1 MNTELKNMTK
11 KEIVIE
17 ALNQFGTSNNKQLSA
32 FIKRKFDVDMTPSS
46 VTGTLRTLVSQGLVG
61 KSNCG
66 AGCTMYWLNSPAWED
81 TND

>member
-1 MNTELKNMTK
+1 MTK
-11 KEIVIE
+11 QEIVVK
-17 ALNQFGTSNNKQLSA
+17 ALEMNGTSNNKQLSA

-46 VTGTLRTLVSQGLVG
+46 VTGTLRTLVSQGQVG